1 MTRRITQKHLK
12 PGMSLAM
19 TLERLHAQ
27 VTQSLME
34 NQA

>member
-1 MTRRITQKHLK
+1 MTCRLCQTHLK

-34 NQA
+34 NQS